1 MTTLKGSPELKARLK
16 AIRGTFKPLGRE
28 WADEVVVI
36 AKPMVPVQTGRLR
49 GSIRRR
55 NATQRQATVEA
66 HYSANFVDAG
76 TKRHTIVPKKAKGLY
91 FTDGGQTVF
100 AKRVDHPRTQARPF
114 KARAEHEALRRKSP
128 LQALLK
134 QWNGAA

>member
-1 MTTLKGSPELKARLK
+1 MSALKGAPELRARLK
-16 AIRGTFKPLGRE
+16 AIRETFKPLGRE
-28 WADEVVVI
+28 WADEVVVL
-36 AKPMVPVQTGRLR
+36 ARPMVPVQTGRLR
-49 GSIRRR
+49 SSIRRK
-55 NATQRQATVEA
+55 NATARRATVEA
-66 HYSANFVDAG
+66 HFSANFVDAG

-114 KARAEHEALRRKSP
+114 KVRAAHEALRRKSP

-134 QWNGAA
+134 MWNGAA

>member
-28 WADEVVVI
+28 WADEVVVL
-36 AKPMVPVQTGRLR
+36 AKPMVPFQTGRLR
-49 GSIRRR
+49 GSIRRKS
-55 NATQRQATVEA
+55 ATQRAATVEA

-76 TKRHTIVPKKAKGLY
+76 TKRHTIGPKKAKGLY

-114 KARAEHEALRRKSP
+114 KARAAHEALRRKSP